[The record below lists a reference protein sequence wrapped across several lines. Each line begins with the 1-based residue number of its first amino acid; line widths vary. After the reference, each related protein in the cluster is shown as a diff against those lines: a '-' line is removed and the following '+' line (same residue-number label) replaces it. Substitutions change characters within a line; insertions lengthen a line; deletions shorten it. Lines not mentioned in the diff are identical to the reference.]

1 MKSTSTNLYACYTT
15 ALAIAAAAL
24 FVFPGASVVH
34 TLLKLAGAGFL
45 ATLLYRRVSAPSFW
59 GHCVL
64 TGAWT
69 LLAIGLAANVWYFT
83 TYSGGTVYDPVLIN
97 DDAASAWRQMQ
108 AVLSGQDSG
117 VGMSRRGY
125 GTFLALLAWPGPAD
139 IASELCFNVLLIL
152 VAIVLTG
159 AAAVRLTP
167 GVAPQRTAT
176 AAMLMTAM
184 VCYFLSTGVILIK
197 DALICAI
204 MASAVYACAGLRSR
218 FSRAD
223 IALVFAGGLVAALVR
238 PNLLPLLCLGLLI
251 FAPGMDRR
259 RIAALGACVAVFAA
273 LYFITRH
280 IGLRSE
286 VFSDTHTPMVEMGT
300 EQPRLESY
308 NSVLGNYNELPLWR
322 QLVQLPVSLALQFL
336 TPLPWAFSRDVVF
349 GPSAAF
355 AHISFPWYALGGI
368 LLYYAVALW
377 RRSPRGVAL
386 SFGYGL
392 LLTML
397 TAFMTGGT
405 ISRYCLPWL
414 PALVPAAAWAWNSG
428 CLRRRSFKIW
438 YVVYALLM
446 AVALCAAFA
455 ILNRYNPGGWDAK

>member
-1 MKSTSTNLYACYTT
+1 
-15 ALAIAAAAL
+15 
-24 FVFPGASVVH
+24 
-34 TLLKLAGAGFL
+34 
-45 ATLLYRRVSAPSFW
+45 
-59 GHCVL
+59 
-64 TGAWT
+64 
-69 LLAIGLAANVWYFT
+69 
-83 TYSGGTVYDPVLIN
+83 
-97 DDAASAWRQMQ
+97 
-108 AVLSGQDSG
+108 
-117 VGMSRRGY
+117 MSRRGY

-152 VAIVLTG
+152 VAIVLKG

-167 GVAPQRTAT
+167 GVEPQRTAT

-218 FSRAD
+218 FSWAD
-223 IALVFAGGLVAALVR
+223 IVLVFAGGLVAALVR

-286 VFSDTHTPMVEMGT
+286 VFSDTHTPMVEMGA

-308 NSVLGNYNELPLWR
+308 NSMLGNYNELPLWR
-322 QLVQLPVSLALQFL
+322 QLVQLPVSMALQFL

-428 CLRRRSFKIW
+428 SLRRRSFKIW
-438 YVVYALLM
+438 YVVYALLVV
-446 AVALCAAFA
+446 VALCAAFA